1 MSDDRCCSGSGGIF
15 LAFLAGGLVGAGFAL
30 LYAPV
35 SGREA
40 RERIGGLTEDLK
52 KKTDGWSGDVKQK
65 VEGFIDEERSVIKA
79 AYEAGREAMSRE
91 KARFEKPNPTP
102 NPE

>member
-1 MSDDRCCSGSGGIF
+1 MSDDRCSYGSGGIL
-15 LAFLAGGLVGAGFAL
+15 LAFLAGGMVGAGLAL

-40 RERIGGLTEDLK
+40 REKIGGLTEELK
-52 KKTDGWSGDVKQK
+52 KKTDSWSGEVKQK

-79 AYEAGREAMSRE
+79 AYDAGREAMARE
-91 KARFEKPNPTP
+91 KARFENPTT
-102 NPE
+102 E

>member
-1 MSDDRCCSGSGGIF
+1 MSEDRCCSGSGGVL
-15 LAFLAGGLVGAGFAL
+15 LAFIAGGLVGAGLAL

-40 RERIGGLTEDLK
+40 RERIGGLAGDLRK
-52 KKTDGWSGDVKQK
+52 QTDEWTSDVKQK

-79 AYEAGREAMSRE
+79 AYDAGREAMARE
-91 KARFEKPNPTP
+91 KARFETPKP
-102 NPE
+102 E

>member
-1 MSDDRCCSGSGGIF
+1 MSDDRCCNGSGGIL
-15 LAFLAGGLVGAGFAL
+15 LAFLAGGMVGAGLAL

-40 RERIGGLTEDLK
+40 RERIGGLTEELK
-52 KKTDGWSGDVKQK
+52 KKTDAWSGEVKQK

-79 AYEAGREAMSRE
+79 AYDAGRDAMARE
-91 KARFEKPNPTP
+91 KARFENPTP
-102 NPE
+102 E